1 MKKYDVIVPLGEF
14 CATAMALKACGVRK
28 ASYPFDW
35 SAGVRYEK
43 CGFCGLEGKVRL
55 ICNDFKDA
63 FNFED
68 YEEFWSPENRSRS
81 VLNTKTGLQYVHDFP
96 WNKTVKDFFPEYLEK
111 YERRVERLYHDIK
124 HGKHILFVFVTR
136 HNHVIGYDIITKCQ
150 QMLMQKFPD
159 KDLNFLYLFS
169 VEECGEKDFYN
180 FDMSENIRIV
190 LYKDINKG
198 EGNGSVLQKIFTAY
212 INHNITYDFVKEDI
226 INYGLSIK
234 ENWGRWSDGEYVTL
248 KLPMPYSNRKVELK
262 FDVFPYL
269 SEQRTEQNCQCFI
282 NGQEITTWH
291 FKIGKGPNLK
301 IVLDKDK
308 NIDSWL
314 DLRFIINNPVSQKEL
329 GINNDDRKLG
339 IGFKSIT
346 VSALE

>member
-63 FNFED
+63 FNFDD
-68 YEEFWSPENRSRS
+68 YEEFWSPQQQCRS
-81 VLNTKTGLQYVHDFP
+81 VINTCTGLQYLHDFP

-124 HGKHILFVFVTR
+124 HGKHILFVFATR
-136 HNHVIGYDIITKCQ
+136 CNRIIGYDIITKCQ

-198 EGNGSVLQKIFTAY
+198 EGNSSVLQKIFTAY
-212 INHNITYDFVKEDI
+212 VNHNITYDFVKEDI

-234 ENWGRWSDGEYVTL
+234 ENWGRWSDGEYVYI
-248 KLPMPYSNRKVELK
+248 KLPMPFVRKEIQVEFK
-262 FDVFPYL
+262 IFPYF
-269 SEQRTEQNCQCFI
+269 SEKRKEQNCQLFI
-282 NGQEITTWH
+282 NDVFFTNWH
-291 FKIGKGPNLK
+291 FEQGK
-301 IVLDKDK
+301 K
-308 NIDSWL
+308 NHFSFNVSSEINNREFL
-314 DLRFIINNPVSQKEL
+314 DLKFIIDNPISQAEQ
-329 GINNDDRKLG
+329 GINNDMRKLG
-339 IGFKSIT
+339 IGFQNIII
-346 VSALE
+346 EEI